1 MAVGRQPPARGPYLC
16 CSAVALGAL
25 ATFPLHHGKVGF
37 GVIRYGGD
45 PAASP
50 AMSAVTAKAD
60 QVPHRSEPTLSAT
73 TGNRSAVRN
82 RPRWDYRDFLAAM
95 NAALSAGFQCVG
107 QPGLLVDLEQ
117 RPGLHGAGPV
127 QALGEPGMDWGE

>member
-1 MAVGRQPPARGPYLC
+1 MSFRASTHKRTLWRFAGVRCGTKSGLHSPQ
-16 CSAVALGAL
+16 VAL
-25 ATFPLHHGKVGF
+25 PK
-37 GVIRYGGD
+37 
-45 PAASP
+45 
-50 AMSAVTAKAD
+50 SAI
-60 QVPHRSEPTLSAT
+60 

-95 NAALSAGFQCVG
+95 NAALSACFQCVG